1 MGRKEFNQKLLNS
14 NWCKKEK
21 ADATF
26 VAEDWGSAGKNR
38 SINQSGQLLS

>member
-26 VAEDWGSAGKNR
+26 VAEDWGNPEIPNKINCFLKNP
-38 SINQSGQLLS
+38 